1 MATTTDRDTGKRA
14 RVPLRMTED
23 QKVLLQRAATIEG
36 TSLSDFVTRSA
47 EDAARR
53 TMREHEVMTLTA
65 RDSVAFVK
73 SLLDPPAP
81 NDALARAFQRHAE
94 LVGDE

>member
-1 MATTTDRDTGKRA
+1 MATTTDRDTVKRA

-47 EDAARR
+47 EDAAHR
-53 TMREHEVMTLTA
+53 TMREHEVITLTA

-81 NDALARAFQRHAE
+81 NDALTQAFQHHAALLGGE
-94 LVGDE
+94 

>member
-1 MATTTDRDTGKRA
+1 
-14 RVPLRMTED
+14 MTED

-53 TMREHEVMTLTA
+53 TMREHEIMTLTA
-65 RDSVAFVK
+65 RDSVTFVK
-73 SLLDPPAP
+73 SLLDQPAP
-81 NDALARAFQRHAE
+81 NGALARAFQRHAE

>member
-23 QKVLLQRAATIEG
+23 QKALLQRAATIEG
-36 TSLSDFVTRSA
+36 TSLSDFVTRNA

-53 TMREHEVMTLTA
+53 TMREHGGHDADGA
-65 RDSVAFVK
+65 RQRGLCQGA
-73 SLLDPPAP
+73 
-81 NDALARAFQRHAE
+81 ARPT
-94 LVGDE
+94 GP